1 MITWQEVDELIQR
14 AQQPLDDPWLEK
26 LNRDCTPPQPYY
38 RFLYLLAEKLHPP
51 LALEIGVYTAVASA
65 HLAAGLAA
73 WDGQVIGL
81 DINPVEPA
89 ETIKDRYGNYWFL
102 QADASS
108 TEAIAYTS
116 MLIDRYGA
124 LGIVYQ
130 DSSHHYYPS
139 LREWAIYST
148 FCQSDGVWLCDDIL
162 PCFSDPKVDP
172 PGKSMVSYWETLPE
186 PKRLFPQVLHIGNTM
201 GLALLDRL
209 T

>member
-1 MITWQEVDELIQR
+1 MITWQEVDKLIQR
-14 AQQPLDDPWLEK
+14 AQHPLDDRWLERM
-26 LNRDCTPPQPYY
+26 NENCQPAQPYY

-81 DINPVEPA
+81 DINPVPKA
-89 ETIKDRYGNYWFL
+89 EEIHDRYGNYWFL

-108 TEAIAYTS
+108 AEAIEYVS
-116 MLIDRYGA
+116 RLVDRYGP

-139 LREWAIYST
+139 LREWAIYSV
-148 FCQSDGVWLCDDIL
+148 FCQSGSVWLFDDIL
-162 PCFSDPKVDP
+162 LCFSDPKVDP

-186 PKRLFPQVLHIGNTM
+186 PKRLYPQSLHLGNTM
-201 GLALLDRL
+201 GVVLL